1 MFGRFQD
8 DILLDGS
15 LLDLSK
21 TRSKLINIDK
31 INHPYVAMKREIYLC
46 VGHMASNN
54 DINIFGQPGVGK
66 TTFAKEIAYY
76 LHMRNY
82 FIDGIF
88 YFDLI
93 AHSSVVKLNQLF
105 NDFNLFSYIEKNKK
119 SSDKEGKGQDHRLLI
134 IFDNCDKII
143 KNNESQ
149 FYIILKSLIP
159 NQENKTICFLLITN
173 SHEFQNF
180 TPEVLQI
187 PPLTPIESVH
197 FFLAYLERTI
207 TRNEIDIDE
216 KEFSEKMTLIDALIT
231 SEKIKACN
239 GLPKYLKNLA
249 NLCKKRELKKI
260 KLYEFAP
267 DQGLLNKTYSP
278 LKNNFGDGMIK
289 RNIAERS
296 KKDKSKESNDNTVD
310 LHKYPEFHKGNTT
323 EINRRYKRNSK
334 EESFNH
340 RNSVF
345 NIQNKNNID
354 LRLTLPFE
362 KKKEEDL
369 QNQNDDINNTE
380 SKHGTFS
387 IENFDEENLYDI
399 DDRRAFETN
408 KSIKSIANSNT
419 SIKNNNSTI
428 EIENDDHFVVEKYSM
443 KKSERRQTNMKKYK
457 KIKKN
462 KIKKLL
468 KKEDL

>member
-1 MFGRFQD
+1 MLREV
-8 DILLDGS
+8 
-15 LLDLSK
+15 K
-21 TRSKLINIDK
+21 K
-31 INHPYVAMKREIYLC
+31 IN
-46 VGHMASNN
+46 
-54 DINIFGQPGVGK
+54 
-66 TTFAKEIAYY
+66 
-76 LHMRNY
+76 
-82 FIDGIF
+82 
-88 YFDLI
+88 
-93 AHSSVVKLNQLF
+93 
-105 NDFNLFSYIEKNKK
+105 
-119 SSDKEGKGQDHRLLI
+119 
-134 IFDNCDKII
+134 
-143 KNNESQ
+143 
-149 FYIILKSLIP
+149 
-159 NQENKTICFLLITN
+159 
-173 SHEFQNF
+173 
-180 TPEVLQI
+180 
-187 PPLTPIESVH
+187 
-197 FFLAYLERTI
+197 
-207 TRNEIDIDE
+207 
-216 KEFSEKMTLIDALIT
+216 
-231 SEKIKACN
+231 
-239 GLPKYLKNLA
+239 
-249 NLCKKRELKKI
+249 
-260 KLYEFAP
+260 
-267 DQGLLNKTYSP
+267 
-278 LKNNFGDGMIK
+278 
-289 RNIAERS
+289 
-296 KKDKSKESNDNTVD
+296 
-310 LHKYPEFHKGNTT
+310 
-323 EINRRYKRNSK
+323 KRNSK